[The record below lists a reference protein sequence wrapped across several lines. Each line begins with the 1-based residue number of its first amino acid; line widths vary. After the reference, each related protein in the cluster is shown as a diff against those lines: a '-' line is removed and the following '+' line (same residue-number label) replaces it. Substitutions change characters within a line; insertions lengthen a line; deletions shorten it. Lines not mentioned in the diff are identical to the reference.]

1 MNRGSASRISLR
13 LLRRIGAAVVA
24 IAVGGAASAQ
34 HIQGVTDTEIV
45 IGAHVDLSG
54 PIASTGSPV
63 RDGMVFAVEGIN
75 AAGGV
80 NGRKLRL
87 IVEDNG
93 YDPKKAVLATQKL
106 LAQDKVFAIVGT
118 LGSPTSLASM
128 PLAVDRGVPFL
139 FAGAAS
145 DSTYAP
151 LHPFKFG
158 LVTPYSEQARAEVKF
173 AHDTLGKRR
182 FGVLYQDDDNGLAFL
197 RAVET
202 QLKTQGL
209 APVEV
214 ASYKRGDI
222 DFSAQIARLKAA
234 NVDAVML
241 GTAGAR
247 DTVGP
252 VAEARK
258 QGWAVDMLAGQGAS
272 TTAVIKLGGPA
283 VEGLYATFQFL
294 NSSQEKTPELRSTL
308 DRFKARFGHDAE
320 DGVAL
325 GYTNIALFAEGAKNA
340 GRDLTPQTL
349 SQGLEKVKDFKTVFE
364 GPPISYGP
372 GNHAAPRSTIIMRVQ
387 DGKYIPVTG
396 PVTY

>member
-1 MNRGSASRISLR
+1 MGARSSEGMARGPLR
-13 LLRRIGAAVVA
+13 WSVVAATTLLLLGAAHSQTV
-24 IAVGGAASAQ
+24 
-34 HIQGVTDTEIV
+34 QGVTDAEIV
-45 IGAHVDLSG
+45 IGSHVDLSG
-54 PIASTGSPV
+54 PIVSTGVPV
-63 RDGMVFAVEGIN
+63 RDGMLFAVDDIN

-80 NGRKLRL
+80 NGRKVRL
-87 IVEDNG
+87 LVEDNG

-106 LAQDKVFAIVGT
+106 LTQDKVFAMVGT

-145 DSTYAP
+145 DSTYVP
-151 LHPFKFG
+151 LHPLKFG
-158 LVTPYSEQARAEVKF
+158 LVTPYSEQARAETKF
-173 AHDTLGKRR
+173 AYDKLGKRK
-182 FGVLYQDDDNGLAFL
+182 FGVIYQDDDNGIAFV

-202 QLKTQGL
+202 QLKVESLT
-209 APVEV
+209 PVEV

-234 NVDAVML
+234 NVDVVML
-241 GTAGAR
+241 GAAGAR

-252 VAEARK
+252 VSEARK
-258 QGWAVDMLAGQGAS
+258 QGWTVDMMAGQGAS
-272 TTAVIKLGGPA
+272 TTAVIKLGGQA

-294 NSSQEKTPELRSTL
+294 NSSQEKTPELQAAL
-308 DRFKARFGHDAE
+308 DRFKTRFGHDAD

-325 GYTNIALFAEGAKNA
+325 GYTDIMLFAEGAKNA

-349 SQGLEKVKDFKTVFE
+349 SQGLEKVRDFKTVFE

-372 GNHAAPRSTIIMRVQ
+372 GNHAAPRSTIIMQVRN
-387 DGKYIPVTG
+387 GKYAPVTG
-396 PVTY
+396 AVTY